1 MLGTCTP
8 TGEIDMASAP
18 SFRADLHD
26 AIDGSDEALVSVDC
40 SGITFMGS
48 AGYRALLDA
57 TEYAA
62 RRGRTL
68 VIRDMSSSCA
78 RLIQVCA
85 QHGDFTFEMT
95 PA

>member
-18 SFRADLHD
+18 SFRLALRDT
-26 AIDGSDEALVSVDC
+26 IDGSDEALVHVDC

-68 VIRDMSSSCA
+68 VIRDTSSSCA
-78 RLIQVCA
+78 RLIRVCA
-85 QHGDFTFEMT
+85 QSGDFTFES
-95 PA
+95 A